1 MRKWYV
7 PLTVFGISSLGLFLL
22 SERGR
27 NVLLSLRKNF
37 HDAPDRFA
45 DLNDA
50 AVSELDHIQA
60 ALDRIAEQL
69 GPRPQLGR

>member
-7 PLTVFGISSLGLFLL
+7 PLTVFGIGSLGAFLL

-27 NVLLSLRKNF
+27 NVLLSLLKNF
-37 HDAPDRFA
+37 REAPDRLP
-45 DLNDA
+45 DLNDV
-50 AVSELDHIQA
+50 AVSELDRIQA